1 MCIGCGDLSHGL
13 RWSRRG
19 VLAGATLMAATPW
32 VAGRVAAQGAASP
45 QNAISPDAALKRLLD
60 GNARYVAN
68 APATRDYSAGRAAR
82 VTAQYP
88 VAAVLSCADSRVAP
102 ELAFDQGPGDLFV
115 VRIAG
120 NFASNDGIA
129 SLEYAVQ
136 FLNVPLVMVL
146 GHTNCGAVDATIKV
160 LTDNTALPGRL
171 PQLVAAIRPAV
182 ALAQTQGPSNLL
194 DHSIVENVRWNVSQL
209 GNAEPILANAASSG
223 KIKIVGGVYDLPT
236 GKVNAVNPR

>member
-1 MCIGCGDLSHGL
+1 MKLKNLLTVDSVSDA
-13 RWSRRG
+13 RF
-19 VLAGATLMAATPW
+19 ATLELN
-32 VAGRVAAQGAASP
+32 G
-45 QNAISPDAALKRLLD
+45 IS
-60 GNARYVAN
+60 
-68 APATRDYSAGRAAR
+68 S
-82 VTAQYP
+82 
-88 VAAVLSCADSRVAP
+88 DSRTV
-102 ELAFDQGPGDLFV
+102 GPGDLFV

-236 GKVNAVNPR
+236 GKVNVVNPR

>member
-1 MCIGCGDLSHGL
+1 MCIGCGDISHGL

-19 VLAGATLMAATPW
+19 VLAGAAVMAATPW
-32 VAGRVAAQGAASP
+32 VTGSAAAQGAASP
-45 QNAISPDAALKRLLD
+45 QNAITPDAALKRLTD

-82 VTAQYP
+82 ATAQYP
-88 VAAVLSCADSRVAP
+88 VAAILSCADSRVAP
-102 ELAFDQGPGDLFV
+102 ELVFDQGPGDLFV

-136 FLNVPLVMVL
+136 FLKAPLVMVL

-171 PQLVAAIRPAV
+171 PQLVASIRPAV

-194 DHSIVENVRWNVSQL
+194 DHAIVENVRWNQSQL
-209 GNAEPILANAASSG
+209 GNAEPILANAASTG
-223 KIKIVGGVYDLPT
+223 KIKIVGGVYDLAT
-236 GKVNAVNPR
+236 GKVNMVNPR

>member
-1 MCIGCGDLSHGL
+1 M
-13 RWSRRG
+13 
-19 VLAGATLMAATPW
+19 
-32 VAGRVAAQGAASP
+32 
-45 QNAISPDAALKRLLD
+45 
-60 GNARYVAN
+60 
-68 APATRDYSAGRAAR
+68 
-82 VTAQYP
+82 
-88 VAAVLSCADSRVAP
+88 AP

-171 PQLVAAIRPAV
+171 PQLVASIRPAV

-209 GNAEPILANAASSG
+209 GNAEPILAMPPAAARSRRRRLRLADRQGQRRQSTLVSRFRRSYSRSTH
-223 KIKIVGGVYDLPT
+223 IWNVGTKGTLAT
-236 GKVNAVNPR
+236 L

>member
-1 MCIGCGDLSHGL
+1 MCIGCGDLSRGL

-19 VLAGATLMAATPW
+19 VLAGAALLAATPW
-32 VAGRVAAQGAASP
+32 VAGRAAAQGAASP

-68 APATRDYSAGRAAR
+68 APTTRDYSAGRAAR

-88 VAAVLSCADSRVAP
+88 VAAVLSCSDLRVAP

-146 GHTNCGAVDATIKV
+146 RTYQLRRRRRHDQGAHRQYGAAGTPAAARRLDQAGGRARANAGTVQPARPLDRRER
-160 LTDNTALPGRL
+160 ALER
-171 PQLVAAIRPAV
+171 
-182 ALAQTQGPSNLL
+182 
-194 DHSIVENVRWNVSQL
+194 VSQL
-209 GNAEPILANAASSG
+209 GNAEPILAQ
-223 KIKIVGGVYDLPT
+223 
-236 GKVNAVNPR
+236 